1 LKPNSGQMPR
11 FIAVRQLFQRFAFLA
26 LVGGAFALMLLG
38 KADNILLERV
48 RVTVV
53 DISTPILDAM
63 SRPAATFAEMAE
75 NIRELAKIRTE
86 NARLREE
93 NLRLLRWQT
102 VALELEAE
110 NSALRGLMNY
120 SPGPESGYIS
130 ARVIA
135 DTGGSFVHSLLLNAG
150 ARDGARK
157 GQAIIT
163 GEGLV
168 GRVSDVGLRSA
179 RGLLLTDLNSR
190 IPVVVE
196 STRARAILSGDN
208 SDRPRLTH
216 LTGATRVAPGDR
228 LVTSGHGGSFPPGLP
243 VGVIISVGEG
253 GVRVEPF
260 VNRHRLEF
268 VRVVDYGLAGMLLPT
283 TEKPTSGG
291 RR

>member
-1 LKPNSGQMPR
+1 MKPNSGQMPR

-53 DISTPILDAM
+53 DITTPILDVM

-86 NARLREE
+86 NAKLRDE
-93 NLRLLRWQT
+93 NILLKRWQT
-102 VALELEAE
+102 IAMELESE
-110 NSALRGLMNY
+110 NAALRGLINY
-120 SPGPESGYIS
+120 SPGPDAGFIS

-150 ARDGARK
+150 TRDGARK

-168 GRVSDVGLRSA
+168 GRVSDVGLRSS

-196 STRARAILSGDN
+196 NTRARAILSGDN

-216 LTGATRVAPGDR
+216 LTGATRVAAGDR

-243 VGVIISVGEG
+243 VGVVVSVGDG

-260 VNRHRLEF
+260 VSRHRLEF

-283 TEKPTSGG
+283 TEKPSSGG